1 MPEIVNGKKQFLLS
15 EFTSSLQRAIAKY
28 YNNLYWIK
36 AEISKLNYFP
46 KSGHC
51 YPELVENTNGKIT
64 AVCNAFIEKNIYTSL
79 DRKFVATVGEPLH
92 DGMKVVLLCKLCFSN
107 TRGVRLEIRDIDI
120 NSLIGEQERIRLNT
134 ITSLKSEGIFARNK
148 IHTLPHIINNI
159 AIVSVESGKG
169 YADFSTIIKTASSI
183 KFNIVL
189 FSAQMTGTMAAANI
203 TNALQKIKNQY
214 EKFDA
219 VCIIRGGGGES
230 SLQCFN
236 DTTLAREVATFPLPV
251 LTGIGHVTNNT
262 VVEEIAY
269 KSFVSPSDLATFLV
283 EERKKELTRFCNITT
298 NIATLMQ
305 RSIYNKARQ
314 LDIPCN
320 NLHYKFDVIF
330 ARKEQKK
337 DICTTRIF
345 RLLAYLLQKK
355 QQLVDDIGR
364 RIHNGTKKTME
375 MRAANVERMKMIAE
389 PVNDFKIMINGKF
402 ANSIRNAKEG
412 DVIRLFTND
421 GVVTANITSVNIKN

>member
-1 MPEIVNGKKQFLLS
+1 MPEIVNGKKQYLLS

-51 YPELVENTNGKIT
+51 YPELVENNNGKIT
-64 AVCNAFIEKNIYTSL
+64 AVCNAFIEKNIYTTL
-79 DRKFVATVGEPLH
+79 DQKFVAAIGEPLH
-92 DGMKVVLLCKLCFSN
+92 DGMKVALLCKLCFSN

-120 NSLIGEQERIRLNT
+120 NSIIGEQEKIRLNT
-134 ITSLKSEGIFARNK
+134 INTLKIEGVFARNK
-148 IHTLPHIINNI
+148 IHTLPRIINNI
-159 AIVSVESGKG
+159 AIISVESGKG
-169 YADFSTIIKTASSI
+169 YADFSTIIKTAANI
-183 KFNIVL
+183 KFDIVL
-189 FSAQMTGTMAAANI
+189 FSAQMIGTMAAANI
-203 TNALQKIKNQY
+203 TNALQKIKNQH

-262 VVEEIAY
+262 VVEEIAN

-283 EERKKELTRFCNITT
+283 EGRKKEFTRFCNLTA
-298 NIATLMQ
+298 NIAMRMR
-305 RSIYNKARQ
+305 RSLYNQARC

-320 NLHYKFDVIF
+320 GLHYKFDVIF

-337 DICTTRIF
+337 DMCSARIF
-345 RLLAYLLQKK
+345 RLLMSLLQKK
-355 QQLVDDIGR
+355 QQLVDEIGH
-364 RIHNGTKKTME
+364 RIHKATQKTME
-375 MRAANVERMKMIAE
+375 MRAANVNRIKTIAE
-389 PVNDFKIMINGKF
+389 PINEFKIMLNGKIT
-402 ANSIRNAKEG
+402 NSIRNAKEG
-412 DVIRLFTND
+412 DVIRLFTNE
-421 GVVTANITSVNIKN
+421 GIVTANITSVNIK